1 MTWHRAVALDN
12 TPMTA
17 LPPAAGPFR
26 YHPDPVWKP
35 RGRIRQG
42 QLPADLRPWL
52 LDTAS
57 LTQRVISI
65 CSGQFSVRVLSQRW
79 TRPMR
84 NECLR
89 LGMQAGGH
97 ALVRQVEL
105 LCNDVPLV
113 YARTVIPRSTLRGRA
128 QRLAKLGSRSL
139 GATLFADPAMRRS
152 ELELVRLSKRD
163 ALFARLVDL
172 DHAKADCLWG
182 RRSVFTLSG
191 KPLLVSEIFLP
202 EIRGKRF

>member
-17 LPPAAGPFR
+17 SPPAAVSSR

-35 RGRIRQG
+35 VGRIRHG
-42 QLPADLRPWL
+42 QLPVDLRPWL

-57 LTQRVISI
+57 LTQRVVSV
-65 CSGQFSVRVLSQRW
+65 CSGPFRVRVLSQRW

-89 LGMQAGGH
+89 LGMVAGAH

-105 LCNDVPLV
+105 LCNGVPWV
-113 YARTVIPRSTLRGRA
+113 YARTVIPRSTLTGRA
-128 QRLAKLGSRSL
+128 RRLANLGSRSL

-152 ELELVRLSKRD
+152 GLEVARLSDRD
-163 ALFARLVDL
+163 ALFARLATL
-172 DHAKADCLWG
+172 DHAQVDSLWG
-182 RRSVFTLSG
+182 RRSVFTLAG

-202 EIRGKRF
+202 EIRGKHF